1 MRQRALV
8 LVVGISKGIL
18 IGLPAQAQTAQPAD
32 PAQATDEADEQ
43 KAPVEEIIVV
53 GTKLSRS
60 RAIEDKRADARV
72 TDNLG
77 IDELG
82 QLPDKNVGEALNRL
96 PGVTM
101 LVEKGEGRYV
111 QIRGINASL
120 NNVTING
127 DSIGT
132 PEAELGGRA
141 APLDVISSSVLSAVQ
156 VVKTPT
162 PDMDGQGIGGT
173 VNIETALPFDRPD
186 AFYGFASGR
195 YGYEEIRPSSQ
206 AFGGHDPYQLDGMV
220 SGKDASGSFG
230 YLLGGSYSAR
240 EYIAPGI
247 YQDDWTTDPGE
258 AVPQNVKNNYYVIG
272 RERAN
277 LNGALQWKGDNGDS
291 YYLRGFY
298 ASYDEFQHRNRYG
311 QNLTEDVAPSS
322 PREGTSGENRVA
334 PNIRLEN
341 TEKTQSIFQAGGENR
356 SGRATLSY
364 AAQYHHNEQASPNDY
379 WEFRSAAIFGPNS
392 YRIGGDG
399 VVTIT
404 PDQGTPDRQDPSLF
418 DFRRVRFSAQDINED
433 GLSGRMDLR
442 WDHGEETFFKGGL
455 KLSQTDRENDQ
466 SQERYDPGAQ
476 DLTLRTSA
484 DFTNG
489 AFFNDTPQGRVPN
502 IYMDIGAMN
511 RFFDDPANAAF
522 FEYNEGSSF
531 TSRFASDYSL
541 TEEIYAAYGMASTRL
556 DALELIGGA
565 RVEYTDVESEGFV
578 LSGDQAQRLDAG
590 GDYVDV
596 LPSLIANYHV
606 SEAVI
611 LRGAVTRALGRPN
624 YETIAPRSTFG
635 EDGAVGT
642 VTIGNPDVEA
652 RRSWNFD
659 LSAEWYPDTLSV
671 LAVALFYKDISDEIV
686 TGTTSYSDQAAMQ
699 AALAQ
704 LGLQNAVPT
713 DGLTRLDVRTPTNDA
728 SATLSGVE
736 ITGQTQFAWLPAP
749 FDGLGIFASASFI
762 DGETELADGTTLPLV
777 GQAETSY
784 SATLFY
790 QAGRIDASVSYAYND
805 SYLTDPNDDQT
816 LRLDQGEFGRWDA
829 KIAYGVTEQVK
840 VFVEGVNL
848 NNEPTSEFQGG
859 NESWNTEY
867 EYVGRTVY
875 LGVAGSF

>member
-1 MRQRALV
+1 MGDARIMAA
-8 LVVGISKGIL
+8 VGASLGLL
-18 IGLPAQAQTAQPAD
+18 IGQPAQAQSAAPAEPAD
-32 PAQATDEADEQ
+32 AQST
-43 KAPVEEIIVV
+43 PLEEVIVV
-53 GTKLSRS
+53 GTKLSRA
-60 RAIEDKRADARV
+60 RAIEDKQADARV

-77 IDELG
+77 TDELG

-127 DSIGT
+127 VSIGT

-141 APLDVISSSVLSAVQ
+141 APLDMVSSSVLSAVQ
-156 VVKTPT
+156 VIKTPT

-195 YGYEEIRPSSQ
+195 YGFEEIEPSSQ
-206 AFGGHDPYQLDGMV
+206 AFGGHDPYQFDGMV
-220 SGKDASGSFG
+220 SGKDAAGSFG

-277 LNGALQWKGDNGDS
+277 VNGALQWKTAGGDS

-298 ASYDEFQHRNRYG
+298 ASWDEFQHRNRYE
-311 QNLTEDVAPSS
+311 QNLTEDVVPVSPS
-322 PREGTSGENRVA
+322 EGSSGENRVA
-334 PNIRLEN
+334 ANIRLEDA
-341 TEKTQSIFQAGGENR
+341 EKTLFSLGAGGENR
-356 SGRATLSY
+356 LGRATLSY
-364 AAQYHHNEQASPNDY
+364 SAQMHQNEQASPNDY
-379 WEFRSAAIFGPNS
+379 WEFRSAAIFGPNR
-392 YRIGGDG
+392 YRIDGDG
-399 VVTIT
+399 VTTIT
-404 PDQGTPDRQDPSLF
+404 PDAGTPDRQDPSLI
-418 DFRRVRFSAQDINED
+418 DFRRVRFSAQDIDED
-433 GLSGRMDLR
+433 GLSARVDLR
-442 WDHGEETFFKGGL
+442 WDQGENSFYKGGF
-455 KLSQTDRENDQ
+455 KLSQTDRDNDE
-466 SQERYDPGAQ
+466 SEERYDPGAQ
-476 DLTLRTSA
+476 DLTLGTSP

-489 AFFNDTPQGRVPN
+489 AFINDTPNGRAPN

-511 RFFDDPANAAF
+511 RFFGDPANAAF

-531 TSRFASDYSL
+531 ESRFASDYSL
-541 TEEIYAAYGMASTRL
+541 TEGIYAAYGMASTRL

-565 RVEYTDVESEGFV
+565 RVEYTDVDSEGF
-578 LSGDQAQRLDAG
+578 LINGDQAQRLDAG

-596 LPSLIANYHV
+596 LPSLIANYRV
-606 SEAVI
+606 NEAVI

-635 EDGAVGT
+635 EDGTVGT
-642 VTIGNPDVEA
+642 VTVGNPEVEA

-659 LSAEWYPDTLSV
+659 LSAEWYPDALSM
-671 LAVALFYKDISDEIV
+671 LAVAVFYKDISDEIV
-686 TGTTSYSDQAAMQ
+686 TGTTSLSDQADMQ
-699 AALAQ
+699 SALAQ
-704 LGLQNAVPT
+704 FGLQNAVPT
-713 DGLTRLDVRTPTNDA
+713 DGLTRLDIRTPTNDA

-736 ITGQTQFAWLPAP
+736 LTGQTQFAWLPAP

-762 DGETELADGTTLPLV
+762 DGETELADGTTVPLV

-784 SATLFY
+784 ATTLFY

-805 SYLTDPNDDQT
+805 SYLTDPNDDPT

-829 KIAYGVTEQVK
+829 KIAYGVTEQIK

-859 NESWNTEY
+859 NENWNTEY